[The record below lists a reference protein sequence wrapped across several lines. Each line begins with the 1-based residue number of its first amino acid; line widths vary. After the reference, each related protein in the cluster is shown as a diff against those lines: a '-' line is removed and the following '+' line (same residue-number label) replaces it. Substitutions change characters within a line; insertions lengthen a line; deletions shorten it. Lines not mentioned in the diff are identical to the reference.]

1 MNRENKVH
9 GVIAAVVTPVDKNGR
24 PHLENLQLL
33 IKTLMTEGINGILL
47 LGTTG
52 EGPSFSLDEQADIIS
67 AGLEV
72 ANGIFVLSCTVNV
85 SLVDAANATR
95 KACELGVDGI
105 VALPPYYYKN
115 LQTDGLITYFAHI
128 LDEAI
133 PEDKPLFLYHIPQL
147 TGVPIT
153 LELLDGLLKYAPGR
167 IGGVKDSQGDLAH
180 TIEYCQHFPQL
191 NFFVGTDR
199 LLLDGIQNGAA
210 GCVTAGSNV
219 LSPLDSAVYQ
229 KFLDGED
236 ASALQEKLT
245 MARLALEN
253 FPPFPPAL
261 KSLLSYRFHADGWDV
276 RPPLVSLSVQ
286 QQENLINIL
295 RTLPIEQYL
304 PWINNNS

>member
-1 MNRENKVH
+1 MNKENKVH
-9 GVIAAVVTPVDKNGR
+9 GVIAAVVTPLDKNGR
-24 PHLENLQLL
+24 PHLDNLQLL

-67 AGLEV
+67 AGLSAAE
-72 ANGIFVLSCTVNV
+72 GIFVLSCIVNV
-85 SLVDAANATR
+85 SLVDAANAAR

-115 LQTDGLITYFAHI
+115 LKTDGLVSYFAHI
-128 LDEAI
+128 LDKAV
-133 PEDKPLFLYHIPQL
+133 PEDKQLFLYHIPQL

-153 LELLDGLLKYAPGR
+153 LELLEGLIKYAPGR

-180 TIEYCQHFPQL
+180 TIEYCQRFPQL

-229 KFLDGED
+229 KFLGGED
-236 ASALQEKLT
+236 PSILQEKLS
-245 MARLALEN
+245 MARLALEK
-253 FPPFPPAL
+253 FPPFPPTL
-261 KSLLSYRFHADGWDV
+261 KSLLSYRFHNDGWEV
-276 RPPLVSLSVQ
+276 RPPLVPLAVH
-286 QQENLINIL
+286 QQEQLISIL
-295 RTLPIEQYL
+295 RTLPIEQYI
-304 PWINNNS
+304 PWINT